1 MAKGVYVDKAQ
12 LERLEQIA
20 SGAKSLIADLE
31 GAIAAVD
38 ILMGSWL
45 HFLALNERL
54 NISER
59 QTGALQEYRDLIN
72 QVADLTKAYE
82 AGREKRFKQ

>member
-20 SGAKSLIADLE
+20 NGAKSLIADLE

-45 HFLALNERL
+45 RFLALNERL
-54 NISER
+54 NISEK